1 MHTFDDVSLSA
12 ESGFVGNQ
20 WVDCHGGVTNV
31 VKTARNVV
39 KSVVKPRRDLRGG
52 INLSETGPGLGSGM
66 IGWALRQVVIW
77 VGLATV
83 VLVGYGYRG
92 DILGVIERAGGDR
105 GTAMAT
111 PAAGR
116 PAAKEAA
123 KEAASRSMTIR
134 AGHGGHFLVDAT
146 VDGVVVRFLV
156 DTGATR
162 VVLSPE
168 DAGRIGFHLRDRNFT
183 ERHRTAG
190 GIVRAA
196 PVTLRE
202 LRIGHLTVRE
212 VEASVN
218 EAPIGI
224 SLLGMTFLN
233 RLDGYEVRGDKLVLH
248 W

>member
-1 MHTFDDVSLSA
+1 
-12 ESGFVGNQ
+12 
-20 WVDCHGGVTNV
+20 
-31 VKTARNVV
+31 
-39 KSVVKPRRDLRGG
+39 
-52 INLSETGPGLGSGM
+52 M

-83 VLVGYGYRG
+83 VVVGYGYRG
-92 DILGVIERAGGDR
+92 DILGVIERSGGDR
-105 GTAMAT
+105 GAAMV
-111 PAAGR
+111 PSAAGR
-116 PAAKEAA
+116 PVVR
-123 KEAASRSMTIR
+123 EAASRSMTIR

-168 DAGRIGFHLRDRNFT
+168 DAGRIGLHLRDRNFT